1 MNEVSGVIF
10 SAGRKFSRPV
20 LFGLDPP
27 QKSLSR
33 FNEERHDD
41 ANDRLSTAALISFSL
56 LQVRRLYESG
66 AYLNYG

>member
-1 MNEVSGVIF
+1 MNEVSGVMF
-10 SAGRKFSRPV
+10 SAGRKFTRPV

-33 FNEERHDD
+33 FTEDRHDD
-41 ANDRLSTAALISFSL
+41 ANDRLNTAALISFSL

>member
-1 MNEVSGVIF
+1 MNEVSGVMF
-10 SAGRKFSRPV
+10 SAGHKFNRPV
-20 LFGLDPP
+20 LFGLDLP
-27 QKSLSR
+27 QKSLSC

-41 ANDRLSTAALISFSL
+41 ANDRLSTAALVSFSL

>member
-10 SAGRKFSRPV
+10 SVGRKFSRPV

-41 ANDRLSTAALISFSL
+41 ANNRLSTAALCSFSL
-56 LQVRRLYESG
+56 LQVRRFYESG
-66 AYLNYG
+66 AYLN